1 MREKEPP
8 LACAGAAAA
17 VVVVVVVVVVVL
29 WRDIGVYEELLDFSV
44 IVLVLFEQVTDR

>member
-17 VVVVVVVVVVVL
+17 VVVVVVVVVVL